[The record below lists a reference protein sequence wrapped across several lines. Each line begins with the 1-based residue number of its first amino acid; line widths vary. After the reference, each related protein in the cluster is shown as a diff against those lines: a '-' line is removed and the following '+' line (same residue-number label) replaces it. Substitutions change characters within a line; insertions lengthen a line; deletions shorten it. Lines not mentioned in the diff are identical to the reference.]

1 MEIQLSKFYREYK
14 LLINIT
20 IISFLFSLITMF
32 LTTSSN
38 LYLLY
43 FSIPTIVI
51 SLIGI
56 YFIIHNYKY
65 EINSIR
71 NIKEKERVQK
81 IENKE
86 IEIFKNLSLD
96 NKKQYLNK
104 NQNSLIYSVVKNY
117 LRINK
122 KIERL
127 RKIIE
132 IEKDLSTK
140 FNDQFYLEINFL
152 NFSEKL
158 NLVSNRIEN
167 LNNKEIYFKEKI
179 LEKKIMFFTF
189 FKILNNDY
197 CDLMYQFQKSNLF
210 KTRENIE
217 FNLNL
222 SVNDN
227 FIFKLNQ
234 ILKITENSLFV
245 FFDKVNESDVRFIKS
260 GSTFY
265 LKKIITEH
273 LINNYDNI
281 LGKIEVINDLS
292 FFFKKYKYFD
302 SGHIY
307 FDFQLKEE
315 WDYNFYNKENSTET
329 NKPNDN
335 YSINGKE
342 VLKELNSILEK

>member
-1 MEIQLSKFYREYK
+1 MKIQLSKFYREYK

-56 YFIIHNYKY
+56 YFIIYNYKH

-81 IENKE
+81 TENKE

-96 NKKQYLNK
+96 DKKQYLNK

-132 IEKDLSTK
+132 IEEELSTK
-140 FNDQFYLEINFL
+140 FNDQFYSEINFL

-167 LNNKEIYFKEKI
+167 PNYKKIYLIEKI

-234 ILKITENSLFV
+234 ILKITENF
-245 FFDKVNESDVRFIKS
+245 KHIKC
-260 GSTFY
+260 
-265 LKKIITEH
+265 L
-273 LINNYDNI
+273 
-281 LGKIEVINDLS
+281 
-292 FFFKKYKYFD
+292 
-302 SGHIY
+302 
-307 FDFQLKEE
+307 
-315 WDYNFYNKENSTET
+315 
-329 NKPNDN
+329 
-335 YSINGKE
+335 
-342 VLKELNSILEK
+342 